1 MHYSVDYTTES
12 ECWNGDTLELEQE
25 QGLSGTAIDAM
36 FGEILRRPLLL
47 PDEELE
53 LIQRAQQGDEE
64 AQTRLIE
71 SNLRLVISVARRYVR
86 PGLPLEDLVQE
97 GAIGLIKAIRNFD
110 VNRGLRFSTYAV
122 HCCCLTRNWSYS
134 SGRSKATRTPRT
146 A

>member
-53 LIQRAQQGDEE
+53 LLQRAQQGDED
-64 AQTRLIE
+64 AQNRLIE

-86 PGLPLEDLVQE
+86 PGLPLKTLCRRARLVSS
-97 GAIGLIKAIRNFD
+97 R
-110 VNRGLRFSTYAV
+110 RYA
-122 HCCCLTRNWSYS
+122 TSM
-134 SGRSKATRTPRT
+134 
-146 A
+146 